1 MQVLIDGPAN
11 LTGVRRQVVN
21 VKWLSLTDL
30 TIAAPRNARQK
41 TLTKLWTE
49 AGVQAKWAATSWAK
63 RSAAKA
69 AKAALTDLGRFQ
81 AKVAHQAR
89 AKAVKATMA
98 Q

>member
-1 MQVLIDGPAN
+1 MRAS
-11 LTGVRRQVVN
+11 TRRVP
-21 VKWLSLTDL
+21 K
-30 TIAAPRNARQK
+30 
-41 TLTKLWTE
+41 KLKNR
-49 AGVQAKWAATSWAK
+49 QAKWAATSWAK